1 MDAAEALA
9 LALAKN
15 SRGLHGVLAAEQAQ
29 LAPVAVASGA
39 ARAVRGG
46 TDLQAA
52 LVLCFT
58 TRTSKISLEERQSN
72 RHILKILPMH
82 KHSSLAEQPMHAG
95 TSVYKAEKQQQ
106 AAENK
111 IKLLGSI
118 SAMVDQLSVY
128 LSKRY
133 DSRES
138 FVEQLFR
145 CGCVFVSP
153 LRSSK
158 RFQTTR
164 FSLGTFE
171 KDHLD
176 SPVCVVQ
183 CVSRGIKP
191 VF

>member
-9 LALAKN
+9 LALAEN

-52 LVLCFT
+52 LVLCLT
-58 TRTSKISLEERQSN
+58 IQKSKISLEERPSN
-72 RHILKILPMH
+72 RYILKSLPMH

-118 SAMVDQLSVY
+118 SAMVDQSSVY

-133 DSRES
+133 DFFLLWRTFAAVDCS
-138 FVEQLFR
+138 FHR
-145 CGCVFVSP
+145 CAVQ
-153 LRSSK
+153 K

-171 KDHLD
+171 KYHLD
-176 SPVCVVQ
+176 SPVCVVG
-183 CVSRGIKP
+183 CVSRTMKP
-191 VF
+191 VFW